1 MAATLCVTQGSPV
14 ILGKGTKVFASG
26 ANMSMVCEYNSSS
39 MLTQSDIQKL
49 KFYDK
54 NGDEYDGTRNFMQ
67 SHSMISSNKIAT
79 TLTKESLGRPDAG
92 TYQCRYDNQEAGK
105 FLVTVA
111 VVKFTTTPDEYN
123 MTAGDKQTNTLK
135 CNYVVEKEDSV
146 TWDKEELMWS
156 REDQPLSARHKANN
170 SVLVIENTEWTDIGP
185 YTCSAK
191 LTWGGVGNPSS
202 ETVSTMVPLNGAPKI
217 GKMDTSKNVVQEDD
231 LEIKCDVT
239 GYPYPSVTWKKDGQ
253 PLTPNKRI
261 TLSSAD
267 GKYTNAILNINNLEF
282 EDKGEYTCNATNSVY
297 PGGKTATIVI
307 RVKDKLA
314 ALWPFL
320 GIVAEVIVLCVII
333 FIYEKKRSREMEDEA
348 DGGDEVVNS
357 DDHKGKDSLLH
368 PDPRMASTRE
378 VYALLAYIFCWPDAS
393 VNVDPVQ
400 LRFYDGDN
408 KQLSEDRGFRR
419 TVLSSSSSF
428 VNVSLTKDGIQ
439 AEDFGTYVCRYDNTN
454 DSSFIVH
461 VGILKVNITDATY
474 NLLMENKED
483 YTLTCDVIPAVDT
496 ETINSEVTL
505 WFKDGV
511 KAENVSPRHIVNGKW
526 SDIGPYTCE
535 YIVLWGSNN
544 SSFQWMVSFNGEA
557 RIGSVS
563 VSFNYFQDD
572 DMELSCPVS
581 GYPYPVVTWQRN
593 GVVIT
598 PDNRITLSPDASGKY
613 TNAVLN
619 IQSLQFEDKGDYS
632 CTGSSELN
640 TVTSSPIKIR
650 VKDKYAAVWPF
661 IGIVVEVLLLVGI
674 IVVCEKRAKRKK
686 EDTDVVDQPTARKVS
701 CFKLRSKRDMTMEG
715 VVL

>member
-1 MAATLCVTQGSPV
+1 MVYVKLTILLTVLGNLQRGHSDTTVASASTSYVNSSNEPTVDGSTIQYQTNWTTTDSNGGTTKPVTKNVMTTEASTRNPEAHPQ
-14 ILGKGTKVFASG
+14 ILGKGLKWFL
-26 ANMSMVCEYNSSS
+26 ENS
-39 MLTQSDIQKL
+39 T
-49 KFYDK
+49 F
-54 NGDEYDGTRNFMQ
+54 
-67 SHSMISSNKIAT
+67 
-79 TLTKESLGRPDAG
+79 
-92 TYQCRYDNQEAGK
+92 
-105 FLVTVA
+105 
-111 VVKFTTTPDEYN
+111 
-123 MTAGDKQTNTLK
+123 
-135 CNYVVEKEDSV
+135 
-146 TWDKEELMWS
+146 ELF
-156 REDQPLSARHKANN
+156 
-170 SVLVIENTEWTDIGP
+170 
-185 YTCSAK
+185 CSY
-191 LTWGGVGNPSS
+191 S
-202 ETVSTMVPLNGAPKI
+202 
-217 GKMDTSKNVVQEDD
+217 
-231 LEIKCDVT
+231 
-239 GYPYPSVTWKKDGQ
+239 
-253 PLTPNKRI
+253 
-261 TLSSAD
+261 
-267 GKYTNAILNINNLEF
+267 
-282 EDKGEYTCNATNSVY
+282 
-297 PGGKTATIVI
+297 
-307 RVKDKLA
+307 
-314 ALWPFL
+314 
-320 GIVAEVIVLCVII
+320 
-333 FIYEKKRSREMEDEA
+333 
-348 DGGDEVVNS
+348 
-357 DDHKGKDSLLH
+357 
-368 PDPRMASTRE
+368 
-378 VYALLAYIFCWPDAS
+378 DAS

-474 NLLMENKED
+474 NLLMENKVD

-511 KAENVSPRHIVNGKW
+511 KAENVSPRHIVNGSTLNIRKAEW

-557 RIGSVS
+557 RMGSVS

-686 EDTDVVDQPTARKVS
+686 EDTDVVDQPTARRTS
-701 CFKLRSKRDMTMEG
+701 ERRTSEARQRIISS
-715 VVL
+715 